1 MTDGSSAAP
10 PEGAGAG
17 AVADRRWARVREI
30 AADITRLEA
39 AERADGLSDGEL
51 TELARLRLAAERAS
65 ARAILADELADSI
78 AVAERMKRAAPDA

>member
-1 MTDGSSAAP
+1 M
-10 PEGAGAG
+10 
-17 AVADRRWARVREI
+17 
-30 AADITRLEA
+30 A

-78 AVAERMKRAAPDA
+78 AVAERVKRAAPDA